1 MTTRPLCGIFV
12 GGQSRRMG
20 GHPKGLLPAPATT
33 GSPDGA
39 GRVTLVA
46 RLVALAQAHGLKV
59 VLVGQNPDYAT
70 LSLPMLADRPPGRG
84 PLGGLAALL
93 IAAGEQGCDGA
104 IALSCDLPFLG
115 PQLLARMLD
124 APTEAWLAVAP
135 RWQPPDR
142 DQPIWEPL
150 CARYSLAFLPTLQA
164 AIEQGIRSL
173 QPLLSQGRTL
183 PLSLDVDEQAQVR
196 DWDRPEDLPVELR
209 AVLSVPRAPR
219 PLG

>member
-1 MTTRPLCGIFV
+1 
-12 GGQSRRMG
+12 MG
-20 GHPKGLLPAPATT
+20 GHPKGLLPAPVAP
-33 GSPDGA
+33 GSQEGA
-39 GRVTLVA
+39 RPTTLVA
-46 RLVALAQAHGLKV
+46 RLVALAREQGLKA

-70 LSLPMLADRPPGRG
+70 LSPSLPMLADRPPGHG

-93 IAAGEQGCDGA
+93 IAADEQGCDGA

-124 APTEAWLAVAP
+124 VPMETWLAVAP
-135 RWQPPDR
+135 RWQPADR

-183 PLSLDVDEQAQVR
+183 PLSLDADEQTQVR
-196 DWDRPEDLPVELR
+196 DWDRPEDLPAEVR
-209 AVLSVPRAPR
+209 AQLPVPRVARPPR
-219 PLG
+219 